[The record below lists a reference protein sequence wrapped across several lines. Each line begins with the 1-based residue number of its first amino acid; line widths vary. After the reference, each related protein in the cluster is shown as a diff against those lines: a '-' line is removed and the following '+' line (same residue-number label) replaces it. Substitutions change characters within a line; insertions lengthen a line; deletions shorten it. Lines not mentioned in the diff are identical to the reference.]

1 MKKMYSTIAIGLT
14 ALSVCSLWGCG
25 KSDKEIVG
33 EYQLESFKVGGEPI
47 EIKKEQ
53 IEIERFEIKENGSFE
68 MAMGDLYENEKV
80 EGTWKE
86 KNGLLYLNGK
96 DEDGSS
102 LIYTFSVEGDEL
114 ITELIV
120 DGVIELDDK
129 GEMIFEKQ

>member
-1 MKKMYSTIAIGLT
+1 MAIGLT
-14 ALSVCSLWGCG
+14 AISVCGFLGCG

-33 EYQLESFKVGGEPI
+33 EYRLESFKVEGKPV

-53 IEIERFEIKENGSFE
+53 IEIECFEIKENGSFE
-68 MAMGDLYENEKV
+68 MEMGDLYENENV
-80 EGTWKE
+80 EGTWEE

-96 DEDGSS
+96 DEDGGS
-102 LIYTFSVEGDEL
+102 LIYTFSVEGDKL
-114 ITELIV
+114 ITEFIV

>member
-1 MKKMYSTIAIGLT
+1 MYSTMAIGLT
-14 ALSVCSLWGCG
+14 ALSVCSLLGCG
-25 KSDKEIVG
+25 KSDKETVG
-33 EYQLESFKVGGEPI
+33 EYRLESFKVKGEPI

-53 IEIERFEIKENGSFE
+53 IEIERFEIKENGRFE
-68 MAMGDLYENEKV
+68 MEMGDLYENGNV
-80 EGTWKE
+80 EGTWEE

-96 DEDGSS
+96 DEDGGS
-102 LIYTFSVEGDEL
+102 LIYTFSVEGDKL